1 MNFEFVKL
9 ILYVSAGAFDED
21 CDDKEDEYIEA
32 FSESDYQF
40 KKFKQIGIII
50 FSMFTFN
57 KQQSKDVED
66 RVRKSTRSRVNS
78 SQCE

>member
-32 FSESDYQF
+32 FSESDYSF
-40 KKFKQIGIII
+40 KKMK
-50 FSMFTFN
+50 
-57 KQQSKDVED
+57 
-66 RVRKSTRSRVNS
+66 
-78 SQCE
+78 